1 MSDTAVD
8 SLDTLADTSNASGT
22 APLLAPEANHTLQDT
37 LSDPLADGADGDSV
51 QMFAARPDDSV
62 PSLRSL
68 KHDINYLSQED
79 GDSCLDAVLS
89 VQLARFRYNS
99 ADPATPERLGFMIDD
114 LPADSPAVAPDGRH
128 VDVYGFTSMAVAA
141 LQSQQREISALRAQ
155 LVALSAR
162 LEKIEG

>member
-68 KHDINYLSQED
+68 KHDPLIGA
-79 GDSCLDAVLS
+79 GDYRTGPVHCASTSSSNSSFKAMASC
-89 VQLARFRYNS
+89 
-99 ADPATPERLGFMIDD
+99 
-114 LPADSPAVAPDGRH
+114 SP
-128 VDVYGFTSMAVAA
+128 S
-141 LQSQQREISALRAQ
+141 SISDWTNRG
-155 LVALSAR
+155 SNNR
-162 LEKIEG
+162 